1 MLSLGDEPG
10 DPAQQGVLSYCWS
23 PDVAARRGTRRA
35 DVQVGA
41 SEHPEYMPAGE
52 IDVRDPDGYLLVIG
66 QLSE

>member
-1 MLSLGDEPG
+1 LLREE
-10 DPAQQGVLSYCWS
+10 VL
-23 PDVAARRGTRRA
+23 AA

-41 SEHPEYMPAGE
+41 SGHLEYMPAGE